1 VPIIA
6 VTYALC
12 ALAFL
17 GLLACAQTSWRE
29 RIQGSQLAP
38 AFAIQAF
45 WATLIASSGFS
56 NVEIPSLQVASEVAR
71 SLAWLLVLVTAL
83 TPVLSRSLP
92 PSVVPTLW
100 IVGSAVALA
109 ALLSPLVLQGEALA
123 ILLVNVQ
130 LWGGLLGAIAGLVLV
145 EQFARNTRE
154 DARWSLKYVWLGIGL
169 VFTLDLAVW
178 SLGLL
183 GARLDG
189 ASWTARGVV
198 NLLVAPLLY
207 ISLGRIRAW
216 STALFKSAGAFFFN
230 TTLVMAGGYVLL
242 MAAASYLI
250 KANWA
255 ASGSLVEAVFV
266 AAAVVLLAV
275 AVFSDQFRA
284 WLRVTLA
291 KRLRPYRYDYR
302 DVWLRLTRALTETS
316 DVPLHDR
323 VTTAMASFVNSGG
336 GALWVRDAE
345 GAYRRAG
352 GPLELPA
359 RLSSIPHDDFL
370 EDLRRRDWIYDLAD
384 PRGEPAAGGQ
394 GGTATPFP
402 QPPDWLTSDA
412 RAWLV
417 VPLVCNDTMA
427 GFAVIARPLAPTRL
441 GWEQLDILR
450 AAGRQVASYLAF
462 EQAATL
468 LAEMHQFEALNRLS
482 GFVMHDLRHLVAQLA
497 LVVDNA
503 ARHRSNPEFIDD
515 AILTIESSVGR
526 MNTLMEVL
534 RTGVVQEPDRRLD
547 LTEVGREIQQ
557 RCRHR
562 QPEVSVE
569 ADAGPVEVMANRER
583 LMQALEHLVRNAQE
597 ATPEVGSV
605 TLRVRRGSHSASVEI
620 ADTGCGMDPE
630 FIRTRLF
637 KPFDTTKGQQGMG
650 LGAYEAREIVRKLGG
665 SLKVES
671 RPQSGSRFLIE
682 LPLAP
687 VLNA

>member
-1 VPIIA
+1 MPIPA

-17 GLLACAQTSWRE
+17 GLLALTLTIWRE
-29 RIQGSQLAP
+29 RLRGSRLAL
-38 AFAIQAF
+38 AFGIQAF
-45 WATLIASSGFS
+45 WAVLIAIPAFLG
-56 NVEIPSLQVASEVAR
+56 VGVPSLQVATEVAR
-71 SLAWLLVLVTAL
+71 GLAWLWVLVAAL
-83 TPVLSRSLP
+83 SPVLSRDFP
-92 PSVVPTLW
+92 PMIVPAVGAAGAVVA
-100 IVGSAVALA
+100 VG
-109 ALLSPLVLQGEALA
+109 ALLSPLFLQGEALA
-123 ILLVNVQ
+123 SALTTVQ

-145 EQFARNTRE
+145 EQFARNTRQ

-169 VFTLDLAVW
+169 VFAMDLAAW
-178 SLGLL
+178 SLALL
-183 GARLDG
+183 GAGLNG
-189 ASWTARGVV
+189 ALWTTRGVV
-198 NLLVAPLLY
+198 NLLVAALLAV
-207 ISLGRIRAW
+207 SLNRIRAW
-216 STALFKSAGAFFFN
+216 NVALFKSAGAFFFN

-242 MAAASYLI
+242 MAVASYLI
-250 KANWA
+250 REQWA
-255 ASGSLVEAVFV
+255 GSGSLVEAVFIG
-266 AAAVVLLAV
+266 AAVVLLAV
-275 AVFSDQFRA
+275 ALFSDQFRA

-291 KRLRPYRYDYR
+291 KYLRPYRYDYR
-302 DVWLRLTRALTETS
+302 DVWLRLTRALTEAS

-323 VTTAMASFVNSGG
+323 VATAMASFVNSGG
-336 GALWVRDAE
+336 GSLWVREPE
-345 GAYRRAG
+345 GSYRRAG
-352 GPLELPA
+352 GPLDLPS
-359 RLSSIPHDDFL
+359 RPSIPHDEFL

-402 QPPDWLTSDA
+402 PPPDWLTADA

-417 VPLVCNDTMA
+417 VPLVCNDTMV
-427 GFAVIARPLAPTRL
+427 GFAVIARPLAPTNL

-462 EQAATL
+462 EQAATR

-503 ARHRSNPEFIDD
+503 SRHRGNPEFIDD

-526 MNTLMEVL
+526 MNALMEVL

-547 LTEVGREIQQ
+547 LTELGREVRQ

-562 QPEVSVE
+562 QPELTVE
-569 ADAGPVEVMANRER
+569 TDPGPVEVMANRER

-597 ATPEVGSV
+597 ATPEDGTV
-605 TLRVRRGSHSASVEI
+605 TLRVRRRSHSVSVEI

-665 SLKVES
+665 ALNVES
-671 RPQSGSRFLIE
+671 RPQLGSRILIE
-682 LPLAP
+682 LPPAP
-687 VLNA
+687 TLDS